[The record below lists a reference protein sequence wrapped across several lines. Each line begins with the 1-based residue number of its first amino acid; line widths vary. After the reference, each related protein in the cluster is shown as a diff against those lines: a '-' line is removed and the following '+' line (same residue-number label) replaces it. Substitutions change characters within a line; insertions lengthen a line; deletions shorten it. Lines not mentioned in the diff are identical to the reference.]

1 MKFKTYFFIEFLKQ
15 DRNRVMIHLNKLRSQ
30 KFTDASNREKIRLLK
45 IETILKTFPE
55 ELL

>member
-15 DRNRVMIHLNKLRSQ
+15 NRNRVMIHLNKLRSQ
-30 KFTDASNREKIRLLK
+30 KFKDESNREKIRLLK
-45 IETILKTFPE
+45 IETIIKTFPE

>member
-1 MKFKTYFFIEFLKQ
+1 MNFNTHFFIEFLKQ

-30 KFTDASNREKIRLLK
+30 KFTYASNREKIRLLK